1 MEEKEFKPINSQEEL
16 DMVIKDR
23 LNRQNEKHSR
33 ELSEKLASFEET
45 KAKLTES
52 ESKIGE
58 LTSLLE
64 GNGTELNELKK
75 QLEEKDALLSA
86 KEATLKKYERDS
98 VKNTIAT
105 EYGIPLELADRL
117 AGSTEEEMRAD
128 AENLKAIIGVSKVP
142 PLARSNGG
150 AINSREAALKQ
161 MSEAL
166 AHN

>member
-1 MEEKEFKPINSQEEL
+1 MEEREFKPITSQEEL
-16 DMVIKDR
+16 DLVIKDR
-23 LNRQNEKHSR
+23 LNRQSEKHSR

-45 KAKLTES
+45 KARLTES

-64 GNGTELNELKK
+64 GNGTELDELKK
-75 QLEEKDALLSA
+75 QLEEKDALLS
-86 KEATLKKYERDS
+86 ERDATLKKYERDS
-98 VKNTIAT
+98 VKNNIAT
-105 EYGIPLELADRL
+105 EYGIPRELADRL
-117 AGSTEEEMRAD
+117 TGNTEEELRAD

-142 PLARSNGG
+142 PLARNNGG
-150 AINSREAALKQ
+150 NVNSREAALKQ